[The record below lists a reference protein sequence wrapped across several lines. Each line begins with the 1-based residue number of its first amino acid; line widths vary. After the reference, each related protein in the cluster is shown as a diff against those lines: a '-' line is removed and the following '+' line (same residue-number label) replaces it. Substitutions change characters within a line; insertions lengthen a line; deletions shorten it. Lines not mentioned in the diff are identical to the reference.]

1 MDAIVEEENLT
12 KSIPKSKSESDLS
25 RHVQES
31 DSEEKNGDEGF
42 QEDGAFDVRRDMT
55 TVENKKSFVNSGTV
69 TSPRSHSSGIG
80 STVEGTRQYVNM
92 CT

>member
-42 QEDGAFDVRRDMT
+42 QEDGAFNVRRDMT
-55 TVENKKSFVNSGTV
+55 TIENKKTFVHSGTV